1 MVIGMSAVA
10 ERVMEALANDPRT
23 AQYAIEVIDENG
35 LVTLRGS
42 VASAEDAIRAEE
54 IASAQTGV
62 LDVVNELEI
71 EESGEEPPIRPPGET
86 GGGGV
91 EII

>member
-10 ERVMEALANDPRT
+10 ERVIEALANDPRT

-42 VASAEDAIRAEE
+42 VASEEDAIRAEE

-62 LDVVNELEI
+62 LDVVNELEV
-71 EESGEEPPIRPPGET
+71 EESGEEPSTRPPGET

-91 EII
+91 ELI